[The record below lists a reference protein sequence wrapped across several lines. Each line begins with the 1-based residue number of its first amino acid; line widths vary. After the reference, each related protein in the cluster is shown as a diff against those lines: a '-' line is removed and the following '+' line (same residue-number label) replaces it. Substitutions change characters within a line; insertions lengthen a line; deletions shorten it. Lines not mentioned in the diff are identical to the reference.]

1 MFAVGVTAGEVD
13 DGPVVVAGAL
23 DVLVVVVVV
32 VVEGLLL
39 ALLPHAAVNAP
50 AAMIATA
57 PAAAAT
63 RPAVNPD
70 VISVRPIVRRQSLDT
85 LRQACRGKR
94 RISLLPVPAV
104 LPAIYRLRRRRVRR
118 RDHVSNDTAARAW
131 FRRSR

>member
-1 MFAVGVTAGEVD
+1 MNTPVWGGLGIFAVGVTDGGVD
-13 DGPVVVAGAL
+13 DRPVAVVAGAL
-23 DVLVVVVVV
+23 NVLVVVVV

-70 VISVRPIVRRQSLDT
+70 VISVRPIVRRLLSDT
-85 LRQACRGKR
+85 LRQ
-94 RISLLPVPAV
+94 
-104 LPAIYRLRRRRVRR
+104 
-118 RDHVSNDTAARAW
+118 
-131 FRRSR
+131 

>member
-23 DVLVVVVVV
+23 DVLVVVV

-57 PAAAAT
+57 PAAAAM
-63 RPAVNPD
+63 RAAFSSD
-70 VISVRPIVRRQSLDT
+70 FMSVVLSSADL
-85 LRQACRGKR
+85 CR
-94 RISLLPVPAV
+94 
-104 LPAIYRLRRRRVRR
+104 
-118 RDHVSNDTAARAW
+118 ARSGSS
-131 FRRSR
+131 RSRLVLVEADRDVLLGVWPAPVMGQLP

>member
-1 MFAVGVTAGEVD
+1 VNTPVWGGLGIFAVGVTDGEVD
-13 DGPVVVAGAL
+13 DGPVAVVAGAL
-23 DVLVVVVVV
+23 DVVVVVV

-70 VISVRPIVRRQSLDT
+70 VISVRPIVRRLLSDT
-85 LRQACRGKR
+85 LRQW
-94 RISLLPVPAV
+94 LL
-104 LPAIYRLRRRRVRR
+104 LCRRRVPRR
-118 RDHVSNDTAARAW
+118 NHVSNHTAARAW
-131 FRRSR
+131 FRLSR

>member
-57 PAAAAT
+57 PAAAAM
-63 RPAVNPD
+63 RAAFSSD
-70 VISVRPIVRRQSLDT
+70 FMSVVLSSADL
-85 LRQACRGKR
+85 CR
-94 RISLLPVPAV
+94 
-104 LPAIYRLRRRRVRR
+104 
-118 RDHVSNDTAARAW
+118 ARSGSS
-131 FRRSR
+131 RSRLVLVEADRDVLLGVWPAPVMGQLP

>member
-32 VVEGLLL
+32 EGLLL

-57 PAAAAT
+57 PAPAAMRA
-63 RPAVNPD
+63 AFSSD
-70 VISVRPIVRRQSLDT
+70 FMSVVLSSADL
-85 LRQACRGKR
+85 CR
-94 RISLLPVPAV
+94 
-104 LPAIYRLRRRRVRR
+104 
-118 RDHVSNDTAARAW
+118 ARSGSS
-131 FRRSR
+131 RSRLVLVEADRDVLLGVWPAPVMGQLP